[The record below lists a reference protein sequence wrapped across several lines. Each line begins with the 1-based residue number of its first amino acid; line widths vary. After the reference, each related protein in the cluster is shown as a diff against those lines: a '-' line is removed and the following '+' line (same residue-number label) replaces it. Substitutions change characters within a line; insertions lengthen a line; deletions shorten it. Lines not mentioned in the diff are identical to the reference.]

1 MREKEWLILKRI
13 LVTTDAS
20 EYSRQALKSALVLAR
35 KFHSELELL
44 IVMDQPRAY
53 AVNLLD
59 EHINWREQIEQG
71 GELALQATLE
81 GFDITDVTIIK
92 KVMQGKPA
100 NIILQEIENENI
112 DLVVMGSHGY
122 GAITGA
128 LLGSVSQRVL
138 HGAKCSVLIV
148 K

>member
-1 MREKEWLILKRI
+1 MKKI
-13 LVTTDAS
+13 LVATDAS
-20 EYSRQALKSALVLAR
+20 EYSRKALKRALELAK
-35 KFHSELELL
+35 KFHSEIELL
-44 IVMDQPRAY
+44 IVMDKPRAY

-59 EHINWREQIEQG
+59 EHVNWLEQNEQG
-71 GELALQATLE
+71 GELALQATLD
-81 GFDITDVTIIK
+81 GFDSSGVTLIK

-100 NIILQEIENENI
+100 SIILQEIENENI

>member
-1 MREKEWLILKRI
+1 MILKKI
-13 LVTTDAS
+13 LVATDAS
-20 EYSRQALKSALVLAR
+20 EYSRKALKRALEIAR
-35 KFHSELELL
+35 KFDSEIELL

-59 EHINWREQIEQG
+59 EHINWREQNELG
-71 GELALQATLE
+71 GEQAIQDTLQ
-81 GFDITDVTIIK
+81 GSDSSNVNIIK

-100 NIILQEIENENI
+100 NIILQEIENQNI

-122 GAITGA
+122 GAITGTI
-128 LLGSVSQRVL
+128 LGSVSQRVL